1 MVDLFRQGPEQT
13 TQSRCVLVID
23 PAATGSSSSSKR
35 TITQQMSFK
44 AHPHTQQRH
53 KKASSSD
60 RLIRRESFR
69 TARFLILACVVAAFP
84 AEASAELAPASEPR
98 ILVTANLSAY
108 FASLDGSLQTPF
120 GGAKGTTSSGRPT
133 VDEVGLDGLGVHLL
147 ADMSVTLFGRH
158 SLHVSYVGLAE
169 TGSKRLDRN
178 LISQGQTFFAGSR
191 AKSRLEMPLVRV
203 GYRADWLRLSNARFS
218 LVPEIGA
225 ARLDFAYR
233 LTAPGATGKVNRAY
247 VVYFA
252 YWGVQLRG
260 SIYDRLTAELDLYAS
275 AGLSNVVSIESD
287 LRLLYSVWQSE
298 HLEAS
303 LLLGV
308 RGLWLNYKD
317 DQRDEQNHINVRS
330 GAYSPNPWAGLHLG
344 VRFLYSL

>member
-1 MVDLFRQGPEQT
+1 MRFKPHPPTQNRCEQ
-13 TQSRCVLVID
+13 V
-23 PAATGSSSSSKR
+23 
-35 TITQQMSFK
+35 
-44 AHPHTQQRH
+44 
-53 KKASSSD
+53 SSD
-60 RLIRRESFR
+60 GPLSRRESFR
-69 TARFLILACVVAAFP
+69 NARFLILACVAATLP
-84 AEASAELAPASEPR
+84 VQASGELAPATAPR
-98 ILVTANLSAY
+98 ILVTATLSAY
-108 FASLDGSLQTPF
+108 LASLDGSLQTPL
-120 GGAKGTTSSGRPT
+120 GGAKGTTSSRRPT
-133 VDEVGLDGLGVHLL
+133 VEEVGLDGLGVHLL
-147 ADMSVTLFGRH
+147 ADMSVTLFGQH
-158 SLHVSYVGLAE
+158 TLHMSYLGLAE
-169 TGSKRLDRN
+169 SGSKRLDRK
-178 LISQGQTFFAGSR
+178 LISQGQTFLAGSR
-191 AKSRLEMPLVRV
+191 TKSRLEMPLGRV
-203 GYRADWLRLSNARFS
+203 GYRADWLRLSFARFS

-233 LTAPGATGKVNRAY
+233 LTAPGATGEVDRAY

-260 SIYDRLTAELDLYAS
+260 SIYNRLTAELDLYAS

-287 LRLLYSVWQSE
+287 LRLLYRVWQSD